1 MQYGYF
7 RSNYDWYNSPS
18 ALNLIEIHFTARSRF
33 RDVSTN
39 ITSLL
44 VRGAALNLMVKI
56 KFRAVSHS
64 RDVGR
69 NSSLLFPRRQKIKSE
84 LSTEER
90 GHVTLAGG

>member
-1 MQYGYF
+1 
-7 RSNYDWYNSPS
+7 
-18 ALNLIEIHFTARSRF
+18 
-33 RDVSTN
+33 
-39 ITSLL
+39 
-44 VRGAALNLMVKI
+44 MVKI

-69 NSSLLFPRRQKIKSE
+69 NSSLLFPRRQKIKLE